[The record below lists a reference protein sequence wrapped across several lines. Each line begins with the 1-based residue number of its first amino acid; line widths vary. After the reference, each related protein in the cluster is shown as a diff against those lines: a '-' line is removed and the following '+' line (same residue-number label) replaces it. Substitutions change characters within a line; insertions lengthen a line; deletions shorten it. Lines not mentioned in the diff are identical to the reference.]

1 MIIEVLKSSPLHFI
15 QILDQKKFDSIKKRS
30 IHLRPLLPISLRKG
44 LFTWARMNFA
54 LGSYEKFLP
63 DLRDEN
69 WEKAKDL
76 RDYIWRQIR
85 ETKLNMT
92 KHKNF
97 NFRAYHSFGNSSN
110 CITVVKWDAYIV
122 ENAAGN
128 GRRCHPDRQNSN
140 HFHPCNR
147 AEVHKSIS
155 AL

>member
-97 NFRAYHSFGNSSN
+97 NFRAYHSFGNS
-110 CITVVKWDAYIV
+110 
-122 ENAAGN
+122 
-128 GRRCHPDRQNSN
+128 
-140 HFHPCNR
+140 
-147 AEVHKSIS
+147 
-155 AL
+155 